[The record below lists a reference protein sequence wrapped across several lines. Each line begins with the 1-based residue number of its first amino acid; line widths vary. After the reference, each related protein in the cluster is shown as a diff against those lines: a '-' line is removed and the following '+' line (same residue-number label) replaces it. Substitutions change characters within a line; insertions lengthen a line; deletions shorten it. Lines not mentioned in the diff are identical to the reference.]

1 MESLNSK
8 IEEVLDSVG
17 ITIQEKLMET
27 NSGYYYDYFKLI
39 VALFHDLY
47 LPLTW
52 SKSKSQC
59 RVLTLWGGAI
69 EAQTRGVTHLTS
81 HLQNTPLIIYILAFQ
96 ATMSAEAQNGQAH
109 RAEVD
114 FDMNG
119 IKEKMEILDQG
130 IVWLF

>member
-59 RVLTLWGGAI
+59 RVLTLWGGGGGGGGGF
-69 EAQTRGVTHLTS
+69 EERRG
-81 HLQNTPLIIYILAFQ
+81 
-96 ATMSAEAQNGQAH
+96 G
-109 RAEVD
+109 
-114 FDMNG
+114 
-119 IKEKMEILDQG
+119 
-130 IVWLF
+130 